1 MLEFNEEK
9 HEYTL
14 DGKKLLSVTQLMQ
27 KYGLAPDYSN
37 VNQAVLEAKANYGKY
52 VHEEIEKWIKEREIG
67 LSTELI
73 NFVKYIKETN
83 TSVIESEY
91 KVWNDVVAGTIDL
104 ITNRNNQPIIADI
117 KTTSVIHKEPVSW
130 QLSIYLYLY
139 IGLITS
145 AENVLNYND
154 FKGECYHFD
163 KEGNLEVVS
172 IPLKPQSEVDK
183 LIQAVRED
191 KPYEL
196 SVLSDTELDKVVEL
210 EKLIKYYD
218 EEKKKIEA
226 KEQEL
231 KDAILKAMVEN
242 GYTQIDTK
250 TIKITYTAPQTRTT
264 LDSKAI
270 KEKYPEIYNENLKES
285 SVKAQLRITIK
296 GEQSE

>member
-104 ITNRNNQPIIADI
+104 ITNRDNQPIIADI
-117 KTTSVIHKEPVSW
+117 KTTSTIHKEPVSW

-139 IGLITS
+139 VGLITS
-145 AENVLNYND
+145 TENVLNYND

-172 IPLKPQSEVDK
+172 IPLKPQSEVHK

-218 EEKKKIEA
+218 EEKK
-226 KEQEL
+226 EL
-231 KDAILKAMVEN
+231 KQVL
-242 GYTQIDTK
+242 
-250 TIKITYTAPQTRTT
+250 
-264 LDSKAI
+264 
-270 KEKYPEIYNENLKES
+270 
-285 SVKAQLRITIK
+285 
-296 GEQSE
+296 